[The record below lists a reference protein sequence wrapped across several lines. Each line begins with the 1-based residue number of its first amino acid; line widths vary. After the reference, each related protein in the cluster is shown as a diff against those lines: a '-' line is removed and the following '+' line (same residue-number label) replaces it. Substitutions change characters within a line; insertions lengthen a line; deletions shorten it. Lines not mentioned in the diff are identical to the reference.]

1 LSNPRHLSRED
12 VEHKLGRGDEVAR
25 GNMIRR
31 TPMGKKRH
39 VNPFLPIVDTSGNV
53 LSVLLTGAVLFSSSF
68 KLMA

>member
-1 LSNPRHLSRED
+1 
-12 VEHKLGRGDEVAR
+12 
-25 GNMIRR
+25 MIRR
-31 TPMGKKRH
+31 TPIRKKRH